1 MSAKQFLVISVVCG
15 GLSSC
20 GQSSGDERVSAVEE
34 AAQRTETPVG
44 LSLFFVNG
52 EASPLQVRRGSPR
65 FLQEID
71 LVDSQSSSTDLGI
84 QPLMETGPLATLDW
98 RDVAQVEEIWV
109 PAQDGS
115 FTRERYFRNARWM
128 EQQSKFKLIA
138 LDGVGNE
145 IGPPTF
151 ASAGRDDE
159 VKASDDALV
168 RRFVARQSALG
179 CPAVGDCSGAV
190 FVAEAL
196 VQLRDNL
203 HPDQRFEIPEAAD
216 ALRLTWTLLPER
228 HYEVPLATLANEEAL
243 AYGFDVTLESEGAP
257 ANGQFYVPGEV
268 VSFRV
273 TFRDGEGNRLH
284 APGALPTYADFFLG
298 LEQSGLRYLDL
309 TIQTRLYYALK
320 HRESNLFTVLS
331 GPVDKLRTPTTVVD
345 PALFFAPQVPFATTA
360 VDGYTAVGQTI
371 PPAGVIFGG
380 FADPGLWSLPVS
392 DLVSFT
398 IPPDAEPG
406 TYVAAIKARRDY
418 AGEALNRGT
427 TTEIQV
433 GQTAPS
439 SFTPQTT
446 CGNCH
451 SGERTNFETILHGLG
466 DRRACFG
473 CHSSLGIE
481 TDNAIDIRVHTI
493 HDRSDRFPADIHD
506 CAVCHV
512 TPPDGPARG
521 ILP

>member
-1 MSAKQFLVISVVCG
+1 MSAKQFLVILVVCG
-15 GLSSC
+15 GSVSC
-20 GQSSGDERVSAVEE
+20 GQSSGGEGVSAVEE
-34 AAQRTETPVG
+34 AVQCSETPVG

-52 EASPLQVRRGSPR
+52 AAPPLRVVGDSPR

-71 LVDSQSSSTDLGI
+71 LVDSQSSNTDLGI
-84 QPLMETGPLATLDW
+84 QPLIDTGPLAALDW
-98 RDVAQVEEIWV
+98 RDVSQVEELWI

-115 FTRERYFRNARWM
+115 FTRERYYRSARWM
-128 EQQSKFKLIA
+128 EQQSKFRLSA
-138 LDGVGNE
+138 LDGLGNE
-145 IGPPTF
+145 IGRPTF
-151 ASAGRDDE
+151 ANAGRDDE
-159 VKASDDALV
+159 LTGNDDALV
-168 RRFVARQSALG
+168 RRFVARQSAIG
-179 CPAVGDCSGAV
+179 CPTVGNCAGAV

-203 HPDQRFEIPEAAD
+203 HPDVRFEIPETAE
-216 ALRLTWTLLPER
+216 ALRLTWTLLPDR
-228 HYEVPLATLANEEAL
+228 HYDVPIASLGNEEAF
-243 AYGFDVTLESEGAP
+243 AYGFDVTLEPEGTP
-257 ANGQFYVPGEV
+257 ANGEFYVPGEA

-331 GPVDKLRTPTTVVD
+331 GPVDQLRTPVTVVD

-380 FADPGLWSLPVS
+380 FADPGLWSLPIS
-392 DLVSFT
+392 DLVTFT

-427 TTEIQV
+427 TAEIQV

-439 SFTPQTT
+439 SFIPQTS
-446 CGNCH
+446 CGSCH
-451 SGERTNFETILHGLG
+451 SGDRTNFETILHGLG

-481 TDNAIDIRVHTI
+481 PDNAIDIRVHTI

-506 CAVCHV
+506 CSVCHV
-512 TPPDGPARG
+512 TPPSGPARG